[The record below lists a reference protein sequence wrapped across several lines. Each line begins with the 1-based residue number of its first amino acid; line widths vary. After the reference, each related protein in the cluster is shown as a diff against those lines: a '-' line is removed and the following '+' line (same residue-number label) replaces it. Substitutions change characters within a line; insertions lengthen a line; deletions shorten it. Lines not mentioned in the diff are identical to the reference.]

1 MGRHRVSSDSTAAQG
16 RRTLQ
21 RRVCLR
27 CDGPFLSEGPHNRLC
42 KRCRELLAASPTELE
57 EYSVGYF

>member
-1 MGRHRVSSDSTAAQG
+1 MVQRVRSESKAAQG
-16 RRTLQ
+16 QRTLQ

-42 KRCRELLAASPTELE
+42 KRCRELLAASPADPE